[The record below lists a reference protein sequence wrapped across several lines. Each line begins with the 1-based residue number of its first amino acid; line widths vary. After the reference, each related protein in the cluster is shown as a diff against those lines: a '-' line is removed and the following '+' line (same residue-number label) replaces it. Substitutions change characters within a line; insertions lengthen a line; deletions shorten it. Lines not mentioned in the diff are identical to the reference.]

1 MQTKR
6 YYLATL
12 MTLTLTAFTVTACG
26 ETTPEKKVDAAPTTT
41 TAPAKPAATGN
52 KAEYEAALT
61 EAKEAQ
67 KRAAA
72 AKGEWRDL
80 GKWLKEADNAA
91 KAEDYA
97 KATQLAK
104 KVKAQ
109 AELGIEQANGE
120 KNAGHPSTLKSVKVK

>member
-6 YYLATL
+6 YYWATL
-12 MTLTLTAFTVTACG
+12 VTLVLTAMTVTACG
-26 ETTPEKKVDAAPTTT
+26 ETTPEKKGDAAPVA
-41 TAPAKPAATGN
+41 TAPAKPAPTGN
-52 KAEYEAALT
+52 KAEYEAALA
-61 EAKEAQ
+61 EAKDAQ

-80 GKWLKEADNAA
+80 EKVLKQADEAA

-97 KATQLAK
+97 KATKLAK

-109 AELGIEQANGE
+109 AELGIEQANSE
-120 KNAGHPSTLKSVKVK
+120 KNAGHPSILKSVKVK